1 MKKFAFSVGILS
13 LVLTGCSSFLTN
25 EVSPSG
31 KGEANGKIVNTSHNA
46 DGNSIL
52 VYVDGDVSDTEELSR
67 IAENAGAVSIAP
79 LFESFPGREA
89 EENASVWTGGMN

>member
-1 MKKFAFSVGILS
+1 MRKFAFSVCILS

-52 VYVDGDVSDTEELSR
+52 VYVDGDVSDTAELSR
-67 IAENAGAVSIAP
+67 IAEGAGAVSIAP
-79 LFESFPGREA
+79 LFESFP
-89 EENASVWTGGMN
+89 